1 MLVANGRRS
10 HKPRQVAL
18 DAGPEVLVRTE
29 EQLGLQRYAVSLR
42 SRAADRSANVKAEVQ
57 LEIKHLEIAGI
68 DLKGLSI
75 DPLQSG
81 DSD

>member
-1 MLVANGRRS
+1 
-10 HKPRQVAL
+10 
-18 DAGPEVLVRTE
+18 
-29 EQLGLQRYAVSLR
+29 
-42 SRAADRSANVKAEVQ
+42 VKAEVQ
-57 LEIKHLEIAGI
+57 LEIMHLEIAGI